1 MKIFLDTDIL
11 IDVAL
16 DRMPFSND
24 ASLLLDKLEM
34 KQADG
39 FIAWHSISNL
49 YYICSSSMQDK
60 KLKEYIRELLIFLSV
75 SETDTKAAIYAL
87 GLNVCDFEDA
97 MQISAAISCEADF
110 IVTRNI
116 RDFKHSPI
124 PACLPGEIIKIID
137 KDNLL

>member
-1 MKIFLDTDIL
+1 MKIFLDTDVL

-16 DRMPFSND
+16 DRKPFSND

-39 FIAWHSISNL
+39 FIAWHSLSNL
-49 YYICSSSMQDK
+49 YYICSSSVHDK
-60 KLKEYIRELLIFLSV
+60 KLKGYIKDLLIFLSV
-75 SETDTKAAIYAL
+75 SETAAKDAIYAL

-97 MQISAAISCEADF
+97 MQISAAMSCKADF

-124 PACLPGEIIKIID
+124 QACLPGEIIKIID
-137 KDNLL
+137 KDNL

>member
-39 FIAWHSISNL
+39 FIAWHSLSNL
-49 YYICSSSMQDK
+49 YYICSSSIHDK
-60 KLKEYIRELLIFLSV
+60 KLKEYIKELLSFVSV
-75 SETDTKAAIYAL
+75 SETTTKDAIYAL
-87 GLNVCDFEDA
+87 GLNVGDFEDA
-97 MQISAAISCEADF
+97 MQISAAISCKADF
-110 IVTRNI
+110 VVTRNI
-116 RDFKHSPI
+116 RDFKHSPV
-124 PACLPGEIIKIID
+124 PPCLPGEIIRIID
-137 KDNLL
+137 KDS

>member
-1 MKIFLDTDIL
+1 MKIFLDTDVL

-16 DRMPFSND
+16 DRKPFSND

-39 FIAWHSISNL
+39 FIAWHSLSNL
-49 YYICSSSMQDK
+49 YYICSSSIQDK
-60 KLKEYIRELLIFLSV
+60 KLKGYIRDLLAFLSV
-75 SETDTKAAIYAL
+75 SATATKDAICAL

-97 MQISAAISCEADF
+97 MQISAAISCKADF

-124 PACLPGEIIKIID
+124 KVCLPGEIIKIID
-137 KDNLL
+137 KDNI

>member
-49 YYICSSSMQDK
+49 YYICSSSIHDK
-60 KLKEYIRELLIFLSV
+60 KLKEYIKDLLNFLSV
-75 SETDTKAAIYAL
+75 SETATKDAVYAL
-87 GLNVCDFEDA
+87 GLNVGDFEDA
-97 MQISAAISCEADF
+97 MQISAAISCKSDF

-124 PACLPGEIIKIID
+124 PACLPGEIIKIMD
-137 KDNLL
+137 KSNS

>member
-16 DRMPFSND
+16 DRKPFSND

-39 FIAWHSISNL
+39 FIAWHTISNL
-49 YYICSSSMQDK
+49 YYICSSSFQDR
-60 KLKEYIRELLIFLSV
+60 KLKGYIKDLLIFLSV
-75 SETDTKAAIYAL
+75 SETATKDAIRAL

-97 MQISAAISCEADF
+97 MQISAAMSCKADF
-110 IVTRNI
+110 IATRNI

-137 KDNLL
+137 KQNL